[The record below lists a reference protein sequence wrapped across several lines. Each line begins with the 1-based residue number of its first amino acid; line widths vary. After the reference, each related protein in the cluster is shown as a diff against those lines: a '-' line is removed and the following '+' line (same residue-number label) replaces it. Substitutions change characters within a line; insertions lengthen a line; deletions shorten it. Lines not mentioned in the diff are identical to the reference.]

1 MASVAQIE
9 ANRLNAQKSTGP
21 RTPEGKERASR
32 NAVKHGLLAEQVV
45 IHGEDPAEF
54 DGYRDR
60 MLGELAPVGEVE
72 TMLAE
77 RAVSLAWRLRRA
89 ERLQSAVFARVYRE
103 NADDVVLWPKHGLP
117 IAPGPDEEEVIL
129 GQVVM
134 ADFGHAKVLDRL
146 VVYERRIE
154 GSFYRTMAELRRERQ
169 ARMAE
174 EGQASRRAGTPAAK
188 PCPTFP
194 SHGRVA
200 EEGARTP
207 TTGELGSFGME
218 EKRTPYGVTTN
229 GNHGQDARATEEAAE
244 LGSFDME
251 EKRTPDGVATNGDH
265 GRDARAT
272 EEAAELGSFD
282 MEAKRTPDGVT
293 TSPPTCG
300 NHGRDARATGT
311 PGKLGSFGA
320 DAMAERT
327 SDAKRMPDGVT
338 MNGSAGGMAH
348 PSSVPS
354 FDRAGGDPEMPVQK
368 HRAKR
373 SQSRK
378 TGGVRTGQGA
388 RLPVLS
394 GLLR

>member
-72 TMLAE
+72 EMLAE

-103 NADDVVLWPKHGLP
+103 NADDIVLWPKHGLP
-117 IAPGPDEEEVIL
+117 IQPGPDEEEVIL

-154 GSFYRTMAELRRERQ
+154 GSFYRTMAELRREKR
-169 ARMAE
+169 ARVAE
-174 EGQASRRAGTPAAK
+174 EGQGSRHAGTPTTK
-188 PCPTFP
+188 PCRTLR
-194 SHGRVA
+194 SGGRVA
-200 EEGARTP
+200 EEGACTP
-207 TTGELGSFGME
+207 TTGELGSFGE
-218 EKRTPYGVTTN
+218 EAERTPYGVTTN
-229 GNHGQDARATEEAAE
+229 P
-244 LGSFDME
+244 L
-251 EKRTPDGVATNGDH
+251 
-265 GRDARAT
+265 
-272 EEAAELGSFD
+272 
-282 MEAKRTPDGVT
+282 
-293 TSPPTCG
+293 TCG

-311 PGKLGSFGA
+311 PTGGDHGRDARATGASANGDHGRDARATDTPTGGDHGRDGRATNVAGTLGSFGA
-320 DAMAERT
+320 DAAPGTQTREAA
-327 SDAKRMPDGVT
+327 SDRPQPPDGAVD
-338 MNGSAGGMAH
+338 SANIPIVHHSSPILDVQGEGGWYETN
-348 PSSVPS
+348 PISGGRSP
-354 FDRAGGDPEMPVQK
+354 RAC
-368 HRAKR
+368 H
-373 SQSRK
+373 
-378 TGGVRTGQGA
+378 GA
-388 RLPVLS
+388 SEES
-394 GLLR
+394 GEE

>member
-77 RAVSLAWRLRRA
+77 RAVGLAWRLRRA

-169 ARMAE
+169 ARMAV
-174 EGQASRRAGTPAAK
+174 EGQASRRAGTPTAK
-188 PCPTFP
+188 PCRTFP

-200 EEGARTP
+200 EEGACTP
-207 TTGELGSFGME
+207 TTGELGSFDIE
-218 EKRTPYGVTTN
+218 EKRTPDGVTTN
-229 GNHGQDARATEEAAE
+229 SAMGGNHGQDARATEEAE
-244 LGSFDME
+244 
-251 EKRTPDGVATNGDH
+251 
-265 GRDARAT
+265 
-272 EEAAELGSFD
+272 
-282 MEAKRTPDGVT
+282 
-293 TSPPTCG
+293 
-300 NHGRDARATGT
+300 
-311 PGKLGSFGA
+311 KLGSFGA
-320 DAMAERT
+320 EAEEGSGLPCPAAGAGKCEVSSAAGPVAEDGNSDFTPRT
-327 SDAKRMPDGVT
+327 SHVKAGKREPYGVT
-338 MNGSAGGMAH
+338 TNAAAN
-348 PSSVPS
+348 PSCQTNPIS
-354 FDRAGGDPEMPVQK
+354 G
-368 HRAKR
+368 
-373 SQSRK
+373 
-378 TGGVRTGQGA
+378 TGRVRTG
-388 RLPVLS
+388 
-394 GLLR
+394 